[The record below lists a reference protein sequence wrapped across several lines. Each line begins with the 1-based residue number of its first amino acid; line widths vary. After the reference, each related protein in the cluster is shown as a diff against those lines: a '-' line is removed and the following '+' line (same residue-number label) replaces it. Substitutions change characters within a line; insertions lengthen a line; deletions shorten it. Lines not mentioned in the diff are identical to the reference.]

1 MNDLIRSW
9 FMLLCLVGIGAYST
23 TILRF
28 LPHRGEVEKK
38 IGPLP
43 VPIPMVLFLVL
54 GLIVFTGIGELES
67 GWTGLRL
74 VGVALSIIPI
84 VMIPWT
90 WRTLGKQFI
99 PGAAVLRDHKIYTS
113 GPFSRVRNPLL
124 AGLLAFW
131 LGAAL
136 GTMNWLLL
144 VLWPLLF
151 LGASNEARHEEQLLL
166 ERFGDE
172 YNGYMQRAG
181 RFLPKF

>member
-1 MNDLIRSW
+1 MNDLIHSW
-9 FMLLCLVGIGAYST
+9 FVLLCLVGVGAYSA
-23 TILRF
+23 TIFRF
-28 LPHRGEVEKK
+28 LPHRGDVEKK

-43 VPIPMVLFLVL
+43 IPVPMVLFLVL
-54 GLIVFTGIGELES
+54 GLIVLTGIGELDY
-67 GWTGLRL
+67 GWPGLRV
-74 VGVALSIIPI
+74 VGVVLSFFPI
-84 VMIPWT
+84 VLIPWT

-99 PGAAVLRDHKIYTS
+99 PGAAVLRDHVMYTS
-113 GPFSRVRNPLL
+113 GPFRRVRNPLL

-136 GTMNWLLL
+136 GTLNWLILG
-144 VLWPLLF
+144 LWPLLF

-172 YNGYMQRAG
+172 YGGYMQRAG